1 MDTSD
6 QPTTRIHGSTVLL
19 RALERADL
27 PPLRS
32 FANDP
37 EVMRFSNTFRPI
49 SDEQQEAWWERTSRA
64 ADATWFGIEDIRSG
78 RGKLVGTCCL
88 VDIDWVSRVAE
99 LRILIGAKEAW
110 GHGLGTEACGL
121 LVAFGFEHLNLGRIW
136 LRALGS
142 NGRAVHMCEKLGFVT
157 EGKLRRG
164 AFIQGATED
173 VVIMGLLREEWAEKN
188 PNAVSQPRA
197 PR

>member
-6 QPTTRIHGSTVLL
+6 QPTTRIHGATVLL
-19 RALERADL
+19 RALEREDL

-32 FANDP
+32 FVNDP

-88 VDIDWVSRVAE
+88 VDVDWVSRVAE
-99 LRILIGAKEAW
+99 LRIRIGAKGAW

-136 LRALGS
+136 LRVFGS
-142 NGRAVHMCEKLGFVT
+142 NGRAIHLYEKLGFVT
-157 EGKLRRG
+157 EGTLRRA
-164 AFIQGATED
+164 AFIQGVTED
-173 VVIMGLLREEWAEKN
+173 VVIMGLLREEWAARN
-188 PNAVSQPRA
+188 PEAAGRSKAR
-197 PR
+197 R